1 MSNAHSSPRLLRSI
15 IAMATVLLLAT
26 QVYAADTRTHQPKS
40 EDKEKT
46 WLKIGTS
53 PGNLADMTRDIFIP
67 AFEAHEDPAYRL
79 DLTTVLDVGIA
90 NVSVEQ
96 KTLDFNIVQHRLSVE
111 KFNEDQDSVLYPL
124 AQVPTVPYGLYP
136 GRLKRLA
143 DIKQGATIAIPS
155 GSIDFARGLRML
167 ENLGWIQLRTDLTDP
182 YAADIKDI
190 INNPYHLE
198 IKKIPVSSIASRER
212 MYDYR
217 IITGTYAYDAKIP
230 LSEMLYQEPGRDFI
244 NWIVINQENR
254 EKPWVKLMQ
263 KIADSAE
270 FKAYSY
276 EKFPG
281 FLYPSSWEK
290 NPKR

>member
-1 MSNAHSSPRLLRSI
+1 MSNAQRSPRLLRSI
-15 IAMATVLLLAT
+15 LVMATALLFTT
-26 QVYAADTRTHQPKS
+26 QVYAADTRAHQQKA
-40 EDKEKT
+40 EDEEKT
-46 WLKIGTS
+46 WFKIGTS

-67 AFEAHEDPAYRL
+67 TFEAQEDPTYRL

-96 KTLDFNIVQHRLSVE
+96 KTLDFNIVQHKPSME
-111 KFNEDQDSVLYPL
+111 KFNEEQESILYPL
-124 AQVPTVPYGLYP
+124 AQVPTAPYGLYP
-136 GRLKRLA
+136 GKLKSLT
-143 DIKQGATIAIPS
+143 DIKEGATIAIPS
-155 GSIDFARGLRML
+155 EPIDFARGLRML
-167 ENLGWIQLRTDLTDP
+167 ENLGWIKLRTDLADP
-182 YAADIKDI
+182 YSADVRDI
-190 INNPYHLE
+190 IDNPYDLV
-198 IKKIPVSSIASRER
+198 IKKIRPHRIANKPNS
-212 MYDYR
+212 YDYR

-254 EKPWVKLMQ
+254 ELPWVKLMQ